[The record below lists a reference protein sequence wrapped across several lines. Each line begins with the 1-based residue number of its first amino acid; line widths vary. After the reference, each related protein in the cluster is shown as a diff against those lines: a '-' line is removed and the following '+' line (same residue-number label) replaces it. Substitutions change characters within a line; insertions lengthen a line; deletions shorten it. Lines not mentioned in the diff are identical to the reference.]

1 MATTLL
7 SLSRFS
13 VGAFSLIFPAT
24 ACTTFLLPQPGSLTT
39 MARLFGARD
48 AVLGAYLWYASRSSA
63 EAGSPTS
70 SAKTGE
76 IKREKRKWRLKEAL
90 LLGAVIDSLDVI
102 SSTAC
107 VLEGNLEPGQWPLIG
122 GGAALFVFLAWLGWP
137 EDSVAE

>member
-24 ACTTFLLPQPGSLTT
+24 ACTTFLLPPPGSHTT
-39 MARLFGARD
+39 IARLFGARD
-48 AVLGAYLWYASRSSA
+48 AVLGAYLWYASRASPEAASS
-63 EAGSPTS
+63 TS